1 METKIKNQLKMI
13 KDIELDIIKLK
24 RFKLEAEQELE
35 SLISEANDQLKI
47 NFYED
52 IK

>member
-1 METKIKNQLKMI
+1 METKIKNQLQLI
-13 KDIELDIIKLK
+13 RDIELDIIKLK

-35 SLISEANDQLKI
+35 ALILEAHNQLKI

-52 IK
+52 VK

>member
-1 METKIKNQLKMI
+1 METKIKNQLQLI
-13 KDIELDIIKLK
+13 RDIELDIIKLK

-35 SLISEANDQLKI
+35 GLILEANNQLKI

-52 IK
+52 VK